1 MRPASVPSVGGR
13 QWGEQPEPLTV
24 KQKAPPPPAS
34 PPPRG
39 PAPLRAINQVTLACP
54 SPIVPLIAFLYH
66 VVQLFITLSYFPSKA
81 AVGEQN
87 RGRGPVQVA
96 GAVCGAPVCEAYFL
110 LGQNELNACFS
121 HVSNTQA
128 IFKGGEI
135 NHSPLPTF
143 DK

>member
-1 MRPASVPSVGGR
+1 MEGSVCGG
-13 QWGEQPEPLTV
+13 QPEPLTV
-24 KQKAPPPPAS
+24 KQKSPPPPAS
-34 PPPRG
+34 PPHG
-39 PAPLRAINQVTLACP
+39 PALLRAINQVTLACP

-87 RGRGPVQVA
+87 RGWGPIQVA
-96 GAVCGAPVCEAYFL
+96 GAVCRAPVCEAYFL

-121 HVSNTQA
+121 HGSNTEA
-128 IFKGGEI
+128 MFKGEKI